1 MKLRN
6 IALSLSALVLLSLP
20 TVNAKEEKA
29 EKLTGWQTVNGQQ
42 YFYNEDGTKATS
54 SWIDHF
60 YVNKEGKKVVSEFIY
75 DENYKASFFLK
86 ADGTK
91 SMA

>member
-54 SWIDHF
+54 SWIDSFMMKIIKHHF
-60 YVNKEGKKVVSEFIY
+60 S
-75 DENYKASFFLK
+75 
-86 ADGTK
+86 
-91 SMA
+91 